1 MYALFLLLA
10 LPTVGL
16 SSEATVDDTLLAR
29 WTVVQEESV
38 FAAVTQ
44 KEGFA
49 ARLAHNHLI
58 VARAYSARLDFD
70 PENPDETEF
79 ELKAQ
84 APDLIVDDPE
94 ERGRWEERVGA
105 LRLVDGLGAPD
116 EADRREIRET
126 MLSDDQLDGERYP
139 IISARLLG
147 IVKGPRTVGTVEFE
161 YSADVEVVIHDKTVR
176 REMAVRLAVDG
187 KELSIEVI
195 GEFTF
200 EEFGIEPYSAFLGSV
215 KNKNEFFIYVN
226 LKAIGTNESSD
237 SGTDDR

>member
-94 ERGRWEERVGA
+94 GARALGGARGRTEVGGWSGSSGRSRPQGDPRDHA
-105 LRLVDGLGAPD
+105 I
-116 EADRREIRET
+116 RR
-126 MLSDDQLDGERYP
+126 S
-139 IISARLLG
+139 
-147 IVKGPRTVGTVEFE
+147 VGW
-161 YSADVEVVIHDKTVR
+161 
-176 REMAVRLAVDG
+176 
-187 KELSIEVI
+187 
-195 GEFTF
+195 
-200 EEFGIEPYSAFLGSV
+200 
-215 KNKNEFFIYVN
+215 
-226 LKAIGTNESSD
+226 
-237 SGTDDR
+237 